1 MQFLRALFLSL
12 VVIAPAFAAD
22 YVAGPTPLGAYFPG
36 HSLIGVQTFCASG
49 CTTTSTGAYTPD
61 AGTNRVII
69 EVVAAGGGSGGCG
82 ATNSAQGCVGGSA
95 ASGSFMSALFT
106 SGYSGV
112 TMTIGAAGLAG
123 TNAGAGGTGG
133 TTSAGSLISCPG
145 GTGGLF
151 GTTGAIAAFG
161 LATNAVAAPSACT
174 NTGGTV
180 LASVAGQGSSS
191 GFQATIAAGGQFPGS
206 GGSTPLGS
214 GPPFT
219 YGVGSATNIGTAG
232 SGYGWG
238 AGGSYNDA
246 SQSATVGL
254 PGGPSR
260 IIIYEFN

>member
-123 TNAGAGGTGG
+123 TNAGAGGIGG
-133 TTSAGSLISCPG
+133 TTSAGALISCPG

-180 LASVAGQGSSS
+180 LASVAGQGSSWTV
-191 GFQATIAAGGQFPGS
+191 A
-206 GGSTPLGS
+206 LGAS
-214 GPPFT
+214 
-219 YGVGSATNIGTAG
+219 TNIKAFGNTYTT
-232 SGYGWG
+232 SF
-238 AGGSYNDA
+238 A
-246 SQSATVGL
+246 SANNTDTLVLVATVANTTWAIETMITTGFTA
-254 PGGPSR
+254 S
-260 IIIYEFN
+260 